1 MPDNAAV
8 DALLFIA
15 TVAVLTLVALAPA
28 IRARTGPAL
37 PERVRR
43 QRGELLLESLATAP
57 ARRDGFVDA
66 RRLVWECGR
75 NGRERYQVV
84 RYLVDRDWAD
94 QRARVG
100 LCLVPAFLRLT
111 ATGWWEW
118 SYRRAERIENR
129 RPTPPTVTYL
139 NFRRLVPTGRRPGN
153 DDRPGPAGPNDPDG
167 SNPPGQSGGADP
179 AAEVV
184 VSGPSEQHLRE
195 LYVAL
200 RADADNILARG
211 LRQDALDRA
220 DEVERAVA
228 EPDWK
233 KRWAVVDQVGPLVAL
248 DYQSFT
254 LTVMVLKRLLS

>member
-8 DALLFIA
+8 DALLSIA
-15 TVAVLTLVALAPA
+15 AAAVVALVVLAPA
-28 IRARTGPAL
+28 IRARTGPEL
-37 PERVRR
+37 PERIRG
-43 QRGELLLESLATAP
+43 QRGRLLLESLATAP

-66 RRLVWECGR
+66 RRLVWQCGR

-84 RYLVDRDWAD
+84 RYLVDHDWVD
-94 QRARVG
+94 QRARAG
-100 LCLVPAFLRLT
+100 FCLVPAFLRLT

-118 SYRRAERIENR
+118 SYRRAERADTS

-139 NFRRLVPTGRRPGN
+139 NFRRLVPAGPHPGGAGRS
-153 DDRPGPAGPNDPDG
+153 GPAGPAG
-167 SNPPGQSGGADP
+167 TTPPGRSDRADP
-179 AAEVV
+179 AMETV

-200 RADADNILARG
+200 RADAENILAGG

-220 DEVERAVA
+220 DEVERVVT